1 MVIKVDAMVKMA
13 GVVLVESVS
22 TEGKATNLMGHLDS
36 EYEAKA
42 AILLETSYCE

>member
-22 TEGKATNLMGHLDS
+22 TEGKATNLKRHLDS
-36 EYEAKA
+36 EFEANP
-42 AILLETSYCE
+42 AILLGTSYCE